1 MIKKISKEINNLMK
15 VVTNN
20 NIVNNFGVIC
30 VIVLLLILLKVS
42 YNNYNFHQNSKI
54 VESYTNIDNYFIM
67 NENKSNYICFTDD
80 LDVEKNVHSSSSLNY
95 QLNAMSYSML
105 PFTMDIDFTDSE
117 ITKILPQVRHFGN
130 ARNLTIEKAS
140 GMNNDNTLFY
150 IRYTNLNG
158 EIKYLNK
165 SYERN
170 FTTRSYASVF
180 NVGDADKVNLAMKI
194 RLIRQ
199 EEAQT
204 AIRKFNPFI
213 GKPSLVI
220 HPNSSHIDIEFEINP
235 SMVSQVDNF
244 VVVLGKY
251 DKDKNNVGHLNV
263 HTSKEN
269 NQGGDICTTE
279 MGRKKCKY
287 SLTDIDH
294 IDNNGDIL
302 YYRVG
307 VIAVSISNVISN
319 YLEPVY
325 PGGYTHFVMTK
336 TVQDMEQIISNTRNQ
351 NMSQEQRDKINNEL
365 ISEAGGEYE
374 FIKKQLGGY
383 PDNLILDINKH
394 TLNNLVDE
402 TMSLGEINIVVD

>member
-30 VIVLLLILLKVS
+30 LIVLLLVLLKVS

-117 ITKILPQVRHFGN
+117 ITKILPKVRHFGN
-130 ARNLTIEKAS
+130 ARNLTIEKVS
-140 GMNNDNTLFY
+140 GMNNDNTLFF

-180 NVGDADKVNLAMKI
+180 NVDDADKVNLAMKI

-235 SMVSQVDNF
+235 SMVSQLDNF
-244 VVVLGKY
+244 VIVLGKY

-307 VIAVSISNVISN
+307 VIAVSKSNVISN

-351 NMSQEQRDKINNEL
+351 NMSQEQRDKINNQL

-402 TMSLGEINIVVD
+402 TMSLGEINVVVD

>member
-1 MIKKISKEINNLMK
+1 MIKNISKEINNLMK

-30 VIVLLLILLKVS
+30 LIVLLLILLKVA
-42 YNNYNFHQNSKI
+42 YENYNFHQNCKI
-54 VESYTNIDNYFIM
+54 VESYSNIDNYFIM
-67 NENKSNYICFTDD
+67 NENKSNYIYFTDD

-95 QLNAMSYSML
+95 QLNAMPYSML
-105 PFTMDIDFTDSE
+105 PFTLNINFTDTE
-117 ITKILPQVRHFGN
+117 ITKILPKVRHFGN
-130 ARNLTIEKAS
+130 IRNLTIEKAS

-180 NVGDADKVNLAMKI
+180 NVDDADKVNLAMKI

-199 EEAQT
+199 EVAQT

-244 VVVLGKY
+244 VIVLGKY

-307 VIAVSISNVISN
+307 IIAVSISNVISN

-325 PGGYTHFVMTK
+325 PGGYTHFVMTR
-336 TVQDMEQIISNTRNQ
+336 TVQDMEEIISNTRNQ
-351 NMSQEQRDKINNEL
+351 NMSQEQRDRINSQL
-365 ISEAGGEYE
+365 ISDAGGEYE

-383 PDNLILDINKH
+383 PDNLILDTNKH
-394 TLNNLVDE
+394 TLNDLVNE
-402 TMSLGEINIVVD
+402 TMSLGEINVVVD

>member
-1 MIKKISKEINNLMK
+1 MIKGINREVNNLMK

-30 VIVLLLILLKVS
+30 LIILLLILLKVS
-42 YNNYNFHQNSKI
+42 YDNYTFHQNTKVI
-54 VESYTNIDNYFIM
+54 ESYSNIDNYFIM
-67 NENKSNYICFTDD
+67 NENKSNYIYFTDD
-80 LDVEKNVHSSSSLNY
+80 LDVEKNVHSSSSLSY
-95 QLNAMSYSML
+95 QLNAIPYNML
-105 PFTMDIDFTDSE
+105 PFTMDIDFTNSN
-117 ITKILPQVRHFGN
+117 ISKILPKIRHFGN
-130 ARNLTIEKAS
+130 ARTLTIEKAS

-150 IRYTNLNG
+150 ISYTNLNG

-180 NVGDADKVNLAMKI
+180 NIDDVDKVNLAMKV

-204 AIRKFNPFI
+204 AIRRFNPFI
-213 GKPSLVI
+213 GKPSLII
-220 HPNSSHIDIEFEINP
+220 HPNSNHIDIEFEINP

-251 DKDKNNVGHLNV
+251 DKDKNNIGHLNV
-263 HTSKEN
+263 HTSKED

-287 SLTDIDH
+287 SLTDLDH

-319 YLEPVY
+319 YVEPHY

-336 TVQDMEQIISNTRNQ
+336 TVQDMEQIISDTKNQ
-351 NMSQEQRDKINNEL
+351 NMTEAQRDKINNQL
-365 ISEAGGEYE
+365 ISDAGGEYE

-394 TLNNLVDE
+394 TLNDLVDE
-402 TMSLGEINIVVD
+402 TMSLGEINVVID